1 MVPMIVVMP
10 NGTIPVQ
17 NEVPPFAEDMVS
29 SIIPFIEANYNVK
42 ADAASLRGPGLRP
55 GQFQL
60 SLQRLPLPRAFGLL
74 PGCACYII
82 G

>member
-42 ADAASLRGPGLRP
+42 ADAASLRGP
-55 GQFQL
+55 
-60 SLQRLPLPRAFGLL
+60 LPRAFGVLS
-74 PGCACYII
+74 GCVCYII